1 MSLFTIGHSTH
12 AQEYFLGLLRLHNID
27 YVLDVRS
34 SPFSKFASQ
43 FNKDVIEEYLK
54 KNNIVYCPMGKFFGA
69 RPTDRAL
76 YCAEGYL
83 DFEKARASELFKKG
97 LDNVMLGLVSVDEA
111 MRNGSSL
118 TMVKVDNLELYPK
131 KKYQDDGYQAH
142 YRAKFDY
149 NGVHYEDISVTDP
162 DYDAARTEYAGL
174 VFGETYI
181 IVSIGEEFNDRHYKI
196 IAKIFEL
203 VYTIE
208 NNRFKLF
215 HAFRDCQYL
224 GKYSADIKYG
234 LYDHLE
240 ETGERPC
247 KKCKERLAEIY
258 GE

>member
-1 MSLFTIGHSTH
+1 MTISNCI
-12 AQEYFLGLLRLHNID
+12 L
-27 YVLDVRS
+27 
-34 SPFSKFASQ
+34 
-43 FNKDVIEEYLK
+43 
-54 KNNIVYCPMGKFFGA
+54 
-69 RPTDRAL
+69 
-76 YCAEGYL
+76 
-83 DFEKARASELFKKG
+83 
-97 LDNVMLGLVSVDEA
+97 
-111 MRNGSSL
+111 
-118 TMVKVDNLELYPK
+118 

-215 HAFRDCQYL
+215 HDSGIVNIL
-224 GKYSADIKYG
+224 KSIV
-234 LYDHLE
+234 L
-240 ETGERPC
+240 
-247 KKCKERLAEIY
+247 I
-258 GE
+258 